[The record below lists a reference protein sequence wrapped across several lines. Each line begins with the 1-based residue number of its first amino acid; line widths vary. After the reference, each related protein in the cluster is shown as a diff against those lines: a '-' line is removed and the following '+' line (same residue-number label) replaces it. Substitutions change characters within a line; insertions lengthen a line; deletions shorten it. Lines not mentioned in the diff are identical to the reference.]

1 LVKSE
6 SPVEK
11 SMVTRMISLKT
22 HTHEVS
28 GNDPI
33 LRAYSYLH
41 KSVTVYFIEYD
52 HDIVMLSYRYE
63 SGRINCA

>member
-1 LVKSE
+1 LAKSE

-11 SMVTRMISLKT
+11 SVVTGMII
-22 HTHEVS
+22 HTHEAS

-33 LRAYSYLH
+33 LRAYSN
-41 KSVTVYFIEYD
+41 SVAIYFIEYD